1 MIILAVAIMWP
12 PARANIKKDLAV
24 LHNGD
29 NFIVQSISSGMEKSG
44 ASFDSI
50 DLNKQPVFSCDN
62 YTTFV
67 SIGYDAITASLKKCG
82 VKKVVAIE
90 TSDNITQLRGYRR
103 NHIRYV
109 YVEQRPS
116 DVINDVSRHFKSI
129 RTIGV
134 LVESESEKVI
144 YQNLLRHVKSKI
156 VYKIVPDGDAPG
168 VSFMKLIEETD
179 AIFVTT
185 NSKIWQPYKIK
196 AFLLAGIRRGK
207 VLVGGVSPQYIKAGV
222 FAGTYTD
229 FDSLGKEIGNA
240 VRNGKLP
247 IASGYYRKSEFT
259 YNKII
264 AERFESLN

>member
-1 MIILAVAIMWP
+1 MIILVVAIVWP
-12 PARANIKKDLAV
+12 PARANITKDLAI
-24 LHNGD
+24 LHNGN
-29 NFIVQSISSGMEKSG
+29 NFIVQSFSTGMERAG

-50 DLNKQPVFSCDN
+50 DLSKKPVFSCDN

-67 SIGYDAITASLKKCG
+67 SIGYDAITESLKKCG
-82 VKKVVAIE
+82 VKKVIAIE
-90 TSDNITQLRGYRR
+90 TSDNITKLRGYRR
-103 NHIRYV
+103 NHLRYV

-134 LVESESEKVI
+134 LVDSESEKVI

-168 VSFMKLIEETD
+168 VSIMKLIEETD